1 MSNDLR
7 TRLMKRD
14 RITICDNRVVATGQ
28 NIWMSAAEI
37 AELFNVTAASVQ
49 NAIRGVLKTDMLNDY
64 EVCLCIRISERAS
77 LDVYS
82 MELIIPLA
90 YRFDTYYTSLFRK
103 WLVRKATDNRKEQ
116 QAIILLLRS
125 DMYC

>member
-1 MSNDLR
+1 
-7 TRLMKRD
+7 MKRD
-14 RITICDNRVVATGQ
+14 KITLSDNRIVATGQ

-49 NAIRGVLKTDMLNDY
+49 NAIRSILKSDTLNDY
-64 EVCLCIRISERAS
+64 EVCRCIRISERAS

-82 MELIIPLA
+82 LELIIPLA
-90 YRFDTYYTSLFRK
+90 YHFDTYYTNLFRK
-103 WLVRKATDNRKEQ
+103 WLVRRVTDNRKEQ
-116 QAIILLLRS
+116 QAIILHLRS

>member
-1 MSNDLR
+1 
-7 TRLMKRD
+7 MKRD

-90 YRFDTYYTSLFRK
+90 YRFDTYYTNLFRK

>member
-1 MSNDLR
+1 
-7 TRLMKRD
+7 MKRD